1 MSPTVSAPPRVCRI
15 LYYGPGGAGKRENL
29 SHVRSSLPPDLRLNV
44 ATEDEQRQM
53 AFLLRNGDQG
63 EWQVL
68 LQAIDAGRERYH
80 SAGSQQIPPF
90 DGIVFV
96 VNSETSRLDQ
106 SLSSLEALKT
116 YLDTWGRDLMS
127 VPMVLQYNRR
137 EGRDVLPVDRL
148 ESLINPW
155 GLLSFPAD
163 SRQGEGVKETLKAI
177 LGLTIS
183 HLLQQEAANPSA
195 PAETPQ
201 QTTHGFDLAP
211 PVPGT
216 LHTPEYQGGAQAPPN
231 HPQAP
236 IPPAG
241 AAPTA
246 GGQAPQQYVVDTQPV
261 SGITQPPAYNPG
273 APTDPGSAQR
283 VGLTPP
289 PDARPPANL
298 NFQDSNQLN
307 FYDSRPP
314 IVIPVRVPRSLL
326 ENHATIRI
334 MLEIVVDD
342 KDRGLP

>member
-1 MSPTVSAPPRVCRI
+1 MSSSVSAPPRICRI

-137 EGRDVLPVDRL
+137 ASGDVLPVDRL

-163 SRQGEGVKETLKAI
+163 SNQGEGVKETLKAI

-183 HLLQQEAANPSA
+183 HLLECDAANPAA

-201 QTTHGFDLAP
+201 QTTHGFDLTP

-216 LHTPEYQGGAQAPPN
+216 LHTPEYQGGTQAPPN

-241 AAPTA
+241 AAP
-246 GGQAPQQYVVDTQPV
+246 QQYAVDVQPV
-261 SGITQPPAYNPG
+261 SGLTQARHYNPG
-273 APTDPGSAQR
+273 VPAGPGQQGAPGPAQPVGPGSQPAAGPQ
-283 VGLTPP
+283 
-289 PDARPPANL
+289 ANL
-298 NFQDSNQLN
+298 NFQDANQLN

-326 ENHATIRI
+326 ENHATVRI

-342 KDRGLP
+342 NDGVLS